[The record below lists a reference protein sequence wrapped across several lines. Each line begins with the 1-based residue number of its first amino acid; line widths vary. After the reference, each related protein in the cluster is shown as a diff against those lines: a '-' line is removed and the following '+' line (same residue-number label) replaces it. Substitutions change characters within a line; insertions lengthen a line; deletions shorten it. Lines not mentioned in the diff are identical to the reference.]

1 MIIFPAIDLLNEQC
15 VRLKQGDYN
24 QKEVFNSNP
33 VEQAKSF
40 EEQGAKFLHLID
52 LDGAK
57 EGSQKNFEVIRKI
70 REAINIPIQV
80 GGGIRN
86 EERIIKLLEL
96 GVDRVILGT
105 IAIKNRDFLK
115 EMLSKYGNKI
125 VVSVDAKE
133 GKVAT
138 DGWLEDSG
146 IDSIAFVKELIELGL
161 KTLVY
166 TDISKDGMMEG
177 TNLDIY
183 KKINEL
189 EIDLIAS
196 GGVSRMYD
204 IEELL
209 KMNTYGAIVGKA
221 IYAGALN
228 LKDIF
233 KVVNV

>member
-115 EMLSKYGNKI
+115 EMLSKSKKTMIHLI
-125 VVSVDAKE
+125 VS
-133 GKVAT
+133 
-138 DGWLEDSG
+138 L
-146 IDSIAFVKELIELGL
+146 
-161 KTLVY
+161 
-166 TDISKDGMMEG
+166 
-177 TNLDIY
+177 
-183 KKINEL
+183 
-189 EIDLIAS
+189 
-196 GGVSRMYD
+196 
-204 IEELL
+204 
-209 KMNTYGAIVGKA
+209 
-221 IYAGALN
+221 
-228 LKDIF
+228 
-233 KVVNV
+233 

>member
-221 IYAGALN
+221 IYAGALS

>member
-146 IDSIAFVKELIELGL
+146 IDSIEFVKELIELGL

-221 IYAGALN
+221 IYAGALS

>member
-221 IYAGALN
+221 IYAGALS

-233 KVVNV
+233 KVENV